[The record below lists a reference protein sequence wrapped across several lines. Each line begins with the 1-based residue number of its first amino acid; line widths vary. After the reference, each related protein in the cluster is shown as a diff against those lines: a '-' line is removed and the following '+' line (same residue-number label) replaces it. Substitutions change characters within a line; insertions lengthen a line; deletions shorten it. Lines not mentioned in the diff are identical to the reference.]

1 MSFILESCGIIW
13 KRRNGAKLRLSGFG
27 ALKPFRGLF
36 GLFGA
41 VFSAMLCEEILDEG
55 LASLALADLVW
66 GALGAVV
73 LARAALALRVLACDV
88 AVSAHDDLA
97 LLCGDLVGVADF
109 AVVVAREALAGA
121 VHEAEVVRATRAAV
135 VDLEHLIR
143 RRRRVSSWPCTCACV
158 RVL

>member
-1 MSFILESCGIIW
+1 MESFGNDW
-13 KRRNGAKLRLSGFG
+13 NGAKLRLSGFWG
-27 ALKPFRGLF
+27 LCSLFRGLF

-135 VDLEHLIR
+135 VDLEHLELSVDADVCPLGR
-143 RRRRVSSWPCTCACV
+143 L
-158 RVL
+158 VLALAFGCL